1 MSHLNS
7 EIQDAIDA
15 FDVDKARQLIRDALP
30 EADAETYYLASQV
43 ALNDDQKQRFLEQA
57 VEKDPFHE
65 KADVELQK
73 IKGNGSVVTAAPETS
88 VVSSEPAPQ
97 PTVEEPVAKPE
108 PQAAATPAPEEQRT
122 FVVGTISGGDVSMYT
137 IPTEQSIVRTNLRKG
152 TKIYLIA
159 RDDLAEWYQAIYDSP
174 IGQDII
180 GWVSARH
187 VSNVNVNGNPI
198 QIMDLPITQFQLNT
212 RDDVKALIK
221 AKGQP
226 FTNQIVIWIVYL
238 ATLPLGG
245 LAGLF
250 LSVTFTTIDEGGLIF
265 GPIFAVM
272 FGLPAFLLYRWAS
285 KKSRTRKEGQAV
297 LEQIERLN
305 QLQLNMRTDYEKMQ
319 DDQRINMALN
329 SAMNLGSNLLNTAA
343 SNYIKDRKEITVK
356 RGK

>member
-15 FDVDKARQLIRDALP
+15 FDIDKARQLIRDALP

-57 VEKDPFHE
+57 LEKDPFHE

-73 IKGNGSVVTAAPETS
+73 IKGNGSVVTAAPEPS
-88 VVSSEPAPQ
+88 IVSSESAPQ
-97 PTVEEPVAKPE
+97 PKVEEPVAKPE

-187 VSNVNVNGNPI
+187 VSDVNVNGNPI

-221 AKGQP
+221 AKGNP
-226 FTNQIVIWIVYL
+226 FTNPILIWIVSI
-238 ATLPLGG
+238 AIIPF
-245 LAGLF
+245 AF
-250 LSVTFTTIDEGGLIF
+250 VTFVMILFSFAGEDTSLSF
-265 GPIFAVM
+265 GPIIAVM
-272 FGLPAFLLYRWAS
+272 FALPAYFIYRWVV
-285 KKSRTRKEGQAV
+285 KKRRQRKEGQPV
-297 LEQIERLN
+297 LEQIKRLN

-329 SAMNLGSNLLNTAA
+329 SAMNLGSSLLNTAA
-343 SNYIKDRKEITVK
+343 SRYIKDRQEITVK